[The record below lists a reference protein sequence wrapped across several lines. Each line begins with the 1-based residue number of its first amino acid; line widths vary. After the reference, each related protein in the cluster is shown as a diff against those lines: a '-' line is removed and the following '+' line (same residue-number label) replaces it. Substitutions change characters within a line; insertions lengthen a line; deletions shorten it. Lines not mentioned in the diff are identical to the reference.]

1 MKEFELTRVLAT
13 APIGRVGK
21 ERQKAMSGGMSPPES
36 PPTTPGEPH
45 AVEPGSSRRGGDS
58 SAESDTP
65 QKDVGVGRSSSDGT
79 TPDGASHAGKLLALR
94 ESLTEK
100 ELRLLE
106 MQQTNVALVDKNEE
120 LTARLKRERRAKADL
135 AKLKDGAV
143 KSKDEAAAAAELVVT
158 KMKKLRSELKVARE
172 ATSASR
178 AESAEYRDKW
188 MDEKRSAA
196 ASQAAAAKAQE
207 LVQYTRDE
215 RAEARNERDTA
226 RTESANRLAE
236 VQTLRAQLMTARR
249 EAEEAREE
257 AKSASSRLNAV
268 KTAANAELNAVR
280 EELEAM
286 RRHAAEEQD
295 ERERRR
301 EEAHARTMMMMK
313 ESSDEQV
320 KEARAQA
327 AEARAQAAEQT
338 RVAREAV
345 SKAQLVAQAQSELKA
360 KTEILLER
368 VRETTKHAEGRASAA
383 TRHKAA
389 TREAKRQLAE
399 ARSALARAAEMKAA
413 GPVNPAARDAVQ
425 EAFAILSGAMKQC
438 FDHGDKSE
446 LLQQWLA
453 GNGERKD
460 VDGSALLAMAHR
472 AAGAL
477 VTATTRAE
485 EAEREL
491 EEARSDLENV
501 RLELAATDAE
511 HEATL
516 AAMARETAVAGG
528 WEDAA
533 ARAEST
539 LAAMRE
545 ELRTAKAAAAAAEE
559 RANRGKDE
567 LRMKM
572 DRVSVWDAKKTQL
585 NTVIAR
591 MHNRSLRSPLRMGA
605 EAKGNVGV
613 NGKSAPRVPGM
624 SAERSTASR
633 RRSLR

>member
-1 MKEFELTRVLAT
+1 
-13 APIGRVGK
+13 
-21 ERQKAMSGGMSPPES
+21 MSGGMSPPES

-106 MQQTNVALVDKNEE
+106 MQQTNLALADKNEE

-158 KMKKLRSELKVARE
+158 KMNKLRSELKVARE

-226 RTESANRLAE
+226 RTESASRLAE

-313 ESSDEQV
+313 D
-320 KEARAQA
+320 
-327 AEARAQAAEQT
+327 
-338 RVAREAV
+338 
-345 SKAQLVAQAQSELKA
+345 
-360 KTEILLER
+360 
-368 VRETTKHAEGRASAA
+368 
-383 TRHKAA
+383 
-389 TREAKRQLAE
+389 
-399 ARSALARAAEMKAA
+399 
-413 GPVNPAARDAVQ
+413 
-425 EAFAILSGAMKQC
+425 
-438 FDHGDKSE
+438 
-446 LLQQWLA
+446 
-453 GNGERKD
+453 
-460 VDGSALLAMAHR
+460 
-472 AAGAL
+472 
-477 VTATTRAE
+477 
-485 EAEREL
+485 
-491 EEARSDLENV
+491 
-501 RLELAATDAE
+501 
-511 HEATL
+511 
-516 AAMARETAVAGG
+516 
-528 WEDAA
+528 
-533 ARAEST
+533 
-539 LAAMRE
+539 
-545 ELRTAKAAAAAAEE
+545 
-559 RANRGKDE
+559 
-567 LRMKM
+567 
-572 DRVSVWDAKKTQL
+572 
-585 NTVIAR
+585 
-591 MHNRSLRSPLRMGA
+591 
-605 EAKGNVGV
+605 
-613 NGKSAPRVPGM
+613 
-624 SAERSTASR
+624 
-633 RRSLR
+633 